1 MCVDAPGINVTE
13 ATQTEMSANASET
26 GDAPNI
32 APRDD
37 WFLGCL
43 INWANQFNLEQGITL
58 AVGGAIISGQLISG
72 RRYFEEMAAQAMA
85 GTVTGTEDAESLKST
100 IADWLASNGR
110 KSTTSLMTR
119 PTTTCLPCR
128 GSSICATR
136 FGCMRGE
143 NPPRATEVF
152 FGAASSRQLT
162 GSVSAK
168 PVRADAPLI

>member
-100 IADWLASNGR
+100 IADWYKQWTKIYDKPDDAPDDYLPPMPGFIHLRNAIWLHEGGKSTPSNGGVLWR
-110 KSTTSLMTR
+110 GKLSSIDGFCLGETR
-119 PTTTCLPCR
+119 P
-128 GSSICATR
+128 G
-136 FGCMRGE
+136 
-143 NPPRATEVF
+143 
-152 FGAASSRQLT
+152 
-162 GSVSAK
+162 
-168 PVRADAPLI
+168 